1 MIANRKTLWEIQPH
15 TKIKHLI
22 LRRYLEAWLP
32 IMAQRRRI
40 LFIDGFAGPG
50 RYSRGEEGS
59 PLIALRVLLEHPH
72 FEQPRPRR
80 EVLFCFI
87 ERREDR
93 AAALQQEL
101 QAFGENQPIPGWVN
115 YKVIHGEFTNVMI
128 TKLDDLDEKGKRLP
142 PTFAFIDPSGFKGV
156 PMEVIARIV
165 KNPRCECLITFMY
178 EYINRFI
185 NSTDLIIHGHL
196 DQLFAT
202 NDWRVFQEER
212 DPAKRRHGITDL
224 YRKQLIEYAGLK
236 HVRTFEMIN
245 EGNRTEYFLYFG
257 TNDRLGLSKMKEA
270 MWRADP
276 EHGQVFSDLT
286 DLRQMVLLE
295 PTSNIEPLKNLL
307 LENFRG
313 RGCVGIKEVSDFVLF
328 DTPYS
333 EAIHLKTLTL
343 KPMEQESPPL
353 INARG
358 HEGRPRRAGT
368 YPDGTLI
375 EFL

>member
-1 MIANRKTLWEIQPH
+1 
-15 TKIKHLI
+15 
-22 LRRYLEAWLP
+22 
-32 IMAQRRRI
+32 
-40 LFIDGFAGPG
+40 
-50 RYSRGEEGS
+50 
-59 PLIALRVLLEHPH
+59 
-72 FEQPRPRR
+72 
-80 EVLFCFI
+80 
-87 ERREDR
+87 
-93 AAALQQEL
+93 
-101 QAFGENQPIPGWVN
+101 
-115 YKVIHGEFTNVMI
+115 MI
-128 TKLDDLDEKGKRLP
+128 TKLDDLDEKEKRLP

-202 NDWRVFQEER
+202 NDWRVFQEEQG
-212 DPAKRRHGITDL
+212 PAKRRDGITDL

-295 PTSNIEPLKNLL
+295 PTSNIEPLKDPL

-313 RGCVGIKEVSDFVLF
+313 RGWVGIKELSDFVLF
-328 DTPYS
+328 QTPYS
-333 EAIHLKTLTL
+333 EAIHLKRKTLG
-343 KPMEQESPPL
+343 PMERASPPL
-353 INARG
+353 IDVR
-358 HEGRPRRAGT
+358 RPVGKRDRPGE
-368 YPDGTLI
+368 YPDGTMI
-375 EFL
+375 KFI